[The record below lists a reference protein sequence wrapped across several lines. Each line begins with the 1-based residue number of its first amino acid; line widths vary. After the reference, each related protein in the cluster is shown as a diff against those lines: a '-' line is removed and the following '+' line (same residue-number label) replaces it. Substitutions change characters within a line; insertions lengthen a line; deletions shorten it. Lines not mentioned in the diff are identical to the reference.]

1 MHVQANMTDKPIL
14 GYVSSPIISSLGMF
28 VLLFMIL
35 SAFSMCCGYYE
46 RVKKRLI
53 TPNEFYTR
61 RARRILPFFAVM
73 TIIDVIF
80 EHNLSSVCEGFS
92 NLTLFFNFFQREIKV
107 IGVGWFIGVVCV
119 FYMIF
124 PCFVAL
130 MDNKKRAVIVSVIS
144 VILTILA
151 VDYFKIDYRENFSL
165 YFPFFA
171 VGGLIYLYREDIIK
185 LVSKVY
191 LAVFLLCSL
200 VTITYFVVPIRD
212 PLTLRL
218 GQLVLFSCWTC
229 FAIAKDNNVLSNKV
243 AKFISGISMEIYLC
257 HMLVFRVAQKFHITD
272 LTSNIAANYVLVC
285 IFTLVGASIF
295 AYIVKYKIINKILQ

>member
-185 LVSKVY
+185 LVSKVGNSFCFH
-191 LAVFLLCSL
+191 AGHALLSPK
-200 VTITYFVVPIRD
+200 TIMYYQIRSRSSSVAY
-212 PLTLRL
+212 PWRYISATC
-218 GQLVLFSCWTC
+218 LFSESHKN
-229 FAIAKDNNVLSNKV
+229 F
-243 AKFISGISMEIYLC
+243 
-257 HMLVFRVAQKFHITD
+257 
-272 LTSNIAANYVLVC
+272 
-285 IFTLVGASIF
+285 
-295 AYIVKYKIINKILQ
+295 ILQI